1 MRRTLPF
8 AAAAFAALLLAL
20 PSGPAGAQTGSTNPS
35 GFSSASDDIPEDKLD
50 RAAAAIEQ
58 VAQLHLK
65 YEQRMR
71 ATPPEH
77 RETVAEEANTAL
89 KKAVTDNGLTVNEY
103 NSIIQVAQAN
113 PQVRD
118 KILQRIRVS
127 TDSSDE
133 QDLNEEERTPNRAL
147 D

>member
-1 MRRTLPF
+1 MPRTLAF
-8 AAAAFAALLLAL
+8 TAALLAALLLL
-20 PSGPAGAQTGSTNPS
+20 IPSGAARAQSGSTNPS
-35 GFSSASDDIPEDKLD
+35 GLNSASDDIPNDKLD
-50 RAAAAIEQ
+50 KAAAAIEQ

-71 ATPPEH
+71 AAPPEQ
-77 RETVAEEANTAL
+77 RDRVAEEANTAL

-118 KILQRIRVS
+118 KILQRIQVNQP
-127 TDSSDE
+127 SDDQ
-133 QDLNEEERTPNRAL
+133 QDLNEEERPSGGV